1 MNPSETTRYTASMTS
16 VRLES
21 QVEYFARLQE
31 IADFFKQNTL
41 PVALASH
48 IDPDG
53 DAIGSCLGLQRALR
67 KMGKTAQTYATVP
80 QYLQFLTTEE
90 NDVLPPVEHLPEGSI
105 VVVLDVDN
113 NDQNRVEGIRLEHFS
128 GFVVNI
134 DHHGTNKRNSDIN
147 LVWPS
152 HAATAQIITDLIE
165 LLGVEWDADLA
176 NPLLTGIIT
185 DTGSFKF
192 SNTTPEVLMA
202 ASKLIAGGGN
212 VSFVN
217 ESLAQ
222 HPKRYY
228 QLLVL
233 VLQSMRYELN
243 DLCVTAHV
251 SSSMLESVGAS
262 WEDVESYVG
271 MIRSAQGTELAVMF
285 KDYGTHIKISA
296 RSRGKASAQ
305 NIAVA
310 CGGGGH
316 YAAAGAT
323 LHLPFEE
330 AYNKVLEEAR
340 KELDRVGL

>member
-1 MNPSETTRYTASMTS
+1 MNKAAN
-16 VRLES
+16 ES
-21 QVEYFARLQE
+21 NSDYQSTLQE
-31 IADFFKQNTL
+31 IATFLKENTL
-41 PVALASH
+41 PVAIAAH

-67 KMGKTAQTYATVP
+67 KLGKTAQTYASVP
-80 QYLQFLTTEE
+80 QYLQFLVQE
-90 NDVLPPVEHLPEGSI
+90 NEILPPVSHLPEDT
-105 VVVLDVDN
+105 VVVILDVDN
-113 NDQNRVEGIRLEHFS
+113 NDVNRVEGIRLENFS
-128 GFVVNI
+128 GFVINI
-134 DHHGTNKRNSDIN
+134 DHHGTNKRNSNLN
-147 LVWPS
+147 LVCPS
-152 HAATAQIITDLIE
+152 QAATAQIITDLVEILE
-165 LLGVEWDADLA
+165 LEWDADIA

-202 ASKLIAGGGN
+202 ASKLIGGGAD

-233 VLQSMRYELN
+233 VLQSMKYELN

-271 MIRSAQGTELAVMF
+271 MIRSAQGTELAIMF

-305 NIAVA
+305 NIAIA

-323 LHLPFEE
+323 LHLPYEQ
-330 AYNKVLEEAR
+330 AYAKVIEEAR
-340 KELDRVGL
+340 KELERVGL

>member
-1 MNPSETTRYTASMTS
+1 MNKAAN
-16 VRLES
+16 ES
-21 QVEYFARLQE
+21 NSDYHNTLRE
-31 IADFFKQNTL
+31 IAAFFKENTL
-41 PVALASH
+41 PVAIAAH

-67 KMGKTAQTYATVP
+67 KLGKTAQTYASVP
-80 QYLQFLTTEE
+80 QYLQFLVNEE
-90 NDVLPPVEHLPEGSI
+90 EEILPPVSHLPEGT
-105 VVVLDVDN
+105 VVVILDVDN
-113 NDQNRVEGIRLEHFS
+113 NDLNRVEGIRLENFS
-128 GFVVNI
+128 GFVINI
-134 DHHGTNKRNSDIN
+134 DHHGTNKRNSNLN
-147 LVWPS
+147 LVCPS
-152 HAATAQIITDLIE
+152 QAATAQIITDLVTLLE
-165 LLGVEWDADLA
+165 LDWDRDIA

-202 ASKLIAGGGN
+202 ASKLIAGGGD

-233 VLQSMRYELN
+233 VLGSMKYELN

-251 SSSMLESVGAS
+251 SSSMLDSVGAS

-271 MIRSAQGTELAVMF
+271 MIRSAQGTELAIMF

-305 NIAVA
+305 NIAIA

-323 LHLPFEE
+323 LHLPYEE
-330 AYNKVLEEAR
+330 AYAKVIEEAR

>member
-1 MNPSETTRYTASMTS
+1 MNKA
-16 VRLES
+16 LNES
-21 QVEYFARLQE
+21 NSDYQQTLQE

-41 PVALASH
+41 PVFIASH
-48 IDPDG
+48 VDPDG
-53 DAIGSCLGLQRALR
+53 DAIGSCLGLQRAL
-67 KMGKTAQTYATVP
+67 KKLGKTAQTYASMP
-80 QYLQFLTTEE
+80 QYLQFLAGPDE
-90 NDVLPPVEHLPEGSI
+90 VLPPISHLPEDVI

-113 NDQNRVEGIRLEHFS
+113 NDTRRVEGLQLE
-128 GFVVNI
+128 GFPGFTINI
-134 DHHGTNKRNSDIN
+134 DHHGTNKRNSNLN
-147 LVWPS
+147 LVCPS
-152 HAATAQIITDLIE
+152 QAATAQIITDLVE
-165 LLGVEWDADLA
+165 LMGVECDEGIA

-202 ASKLIAGGGN
+202 ASRLIAGGAD

-222 HPKRYY
+222 HPRRYY

-251 SSSMLESVGAS
+251 SSAMLESVGAS

-271 MIRSAQGTELAVMF
+271 MIRSAQGTELAIMF

-305 NIAVA
+305 NIAIA

-323 LHLPFEE
+323 LQMPFEE
-330 AYNKVLEEAR
+330 AYARVIDEAR
-340 KELDRVGL
+340 KELERVELA

>member
-1 MNPSETTRYTASMTS
+1 MNKAAN
-16 VRLES
+16 ES
-21 QVEYFARLQE
+21 NSDYQNTLRE
-31 IADFFKQNTL
+31 IAAFFKENTL
-41 PVALASH
+41 PVAIASH

-53 DAIGSCLGLQRALR
+53 DAIGSCLGLQRAL
-67 KMGKTAQTYATVP
+67 KKLGKTAQTYASVP
-80 QYLQFLTTEE
+80 QYLQFLVNEE
-90 NDVLPPVEHLPEGSI
+90 EEILPPVSHLAEGT
-105 VVVLDVDN
+105 VVVILDVDN
-113 NDQNRVEGIRLEHFS
+113 NDTNRVEGIRLENFS
-128 GFVVNI
+128 GFVINI
-134 DHHGTNKRNSDIN
+134 DHHGTNKRNSNLN
-147 LVWPS
+147 LVCPS
-152 HAATAQIITDLIE
+152 QAATAQIITDLVE
-165 LLGVEWDADLA
+165 LLELDWDSNIA
-176 NPLLTGIIT
+176 NALLTGIIT

-202 ASKLIAGGGN
+202 ASKLIAGGGD

-233 VLQSMRYELN
+233 VLGSMKYELN

-251 SSSMLESVGAS
+251 SSSMLDSVGAS

-271 MIRSAQGTELAVMF
+271 MIRSAQGTELAIMF

-305 NIAVA
+305 NIAIA

-323 LHLPFEE
+323 LHLPYEE
-330 AYNKVLEEAR
+330 AYAKVMDEAR
-340 KELDRVGL
+340 KELERVGLA